1 MPDDVILF
9 PGRFA
14 KLADIYIA
22 GRPTYPR
29 LLARRVADL
38 VGLDGSQDVLDL
50 GTGPG
55 FLARDFRP
63 FARSVTGIDPEPEML
78 RVAAAESE
86 RFGLDITFLRGSSNT
101 LSPSLGTFRLVTIGR
116 AFHWMDRSATLESLE
131 RLIDAHGAV
140 ALFQESY
147 PNVPENEW
155 FTTFDS
161 IVDRY
166 ATHDPAKEQTATAKT
181 HEAVLLHSAFSH
193 LERMSVLE
201 VRKTPVDRIVDR
213 ALSFARAWY
222 SEGGPRPDALAQ
234 EVRAGIAPFARDG
247 AIEEVLEGTAL
258 IARRPFAI

>member
-1 MPDDVILF
+1 MPDDAILF

-14 KLADIYIA
+14 KLADIYVA
-22 GRPTYPR
+22 GRPTYPP

-38 VGLDGSQDVLDL
+38 VGLNGGQDVLDL

-63 FARSVTGIDPEPEML
+63 YARSVTAVDPEPEML
-78 RVAAAESE
+78 RVAAAASE
-86 RFGLDITFLRGSSNT
+86 RAGLDIIFLLGSSNT
-101 LSPSLGTFRLVTIGR
+101 ISPGLGTFRLVTIGR
-116 AFHWMDRSATLESLE
+116 AFHWMDRSETLRSLDG
-131 RLIDAHGAV
+131 LIDAQGAV

-155 FTTFDS
+155 FATFDA

-193 LERMSVLE
+193 LERVSVLE
-201 VRKTPVDRIVDR
+201 VRQTPVDRLVDR

-222 SEGGPRPDALAQ
+222 SEGGARPDALAQ
-234 EVRAGIAPFARDG
+234 DVRAGLAPFAKDG
-247 AIEEVLEGTAL
+247 IIEEVLEGTAL
-258 IARRPFAI
+258 IARRPSAI